1 MRKDL
6 SNSIRSQFRD
16 QVFFSTYKNFISRWE
31 HYIHLHL
38 TSESFEAAVKIE
50 HIPQN
55 MSARLKDAE
64 DLELLFALINIKKF
78 VRDQEHKL
86 NETTRLW
93 KKVSTFCFIIAGV
106 LYAAVRMIL
115 LALAFAALR
124 SMPEGVFTS
133 TWTRYLPNIS

>member
-1 MRKDL
+1 
-6 SNSIRSQFRD
+6 
-16 QVFFSTYKNFISRWE
+16 
-31 HYIHLHL
+31 
-38 TSESFEAAVKIE
+38 
-50 HIPQN
+50 